1 MFNAC
6 HCQASHCSSSVYL
19 SHKHYY
25 CQTVMNIITVELF
38 SMLIQY
44 PWAQSCSRSP
54 AGVPAALI
62 LILAW
67 WFLLLDP
74 SPRITS
80 EGNNAARVAWRSV
93 SICVVVMLIHV
104 VYLISTELLLIEIH
118 AWGDIVTVRRRVFA
132 RSQVREVILIR
143 GSNRTK
149 MRCRLPS
156 PQPAVVRKVREYKIL
171 LLLFFFL
178 FFFSLLPPYSTITP
192 PSPLHPP
199 SFFFFAASG
208 SLAAKPPVDKW
219 GVFAVMSAWAA
230 LTHGAREKKWQD
242 AALSPRLSST
252 AKHCRPATVSS
263 GLCADH
269 LHHT

>member
-1 MFNAC
+1 MSLPIRLRHGVNSSQGLTVTESSAGLMFNAC
-6 HCQASHCSSSVYL
+6 HCQASHCSSSVYF

-132 RSQVREVILIR
+132 RSQVLEVILIR

-156 PQPAVVRKVREYKIL
+156 HHLSLQLSGRWENTKSCCCCFF
-171 LLLFFFL
+171 LLFFSL
-178 FFFSLLPPYSTITP
+178 CCPPIPPSPHPHPSTLPPFFSLRL
-192 PSPLHPP
+192 LAHWLR
-199 SFFFFAASG
+199 
-208 SLAAKPPVDKW
+208 SLQLINE
-219 GVFAVMSAWAA
+219 VFS
-230 LTHGAREKKWQD
+230 Q
-242 AALSPRLSST
+242 
-252 AKHCRPATVSS
+252 
-263 GLCADH
+263 
-269 LHHT
+269 